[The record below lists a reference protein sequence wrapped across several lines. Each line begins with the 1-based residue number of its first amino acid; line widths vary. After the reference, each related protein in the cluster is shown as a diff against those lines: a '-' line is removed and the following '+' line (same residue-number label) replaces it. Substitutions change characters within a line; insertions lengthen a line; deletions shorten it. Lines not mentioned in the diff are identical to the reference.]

1 MQEVE
6 DGISAMQQDNK
17 ESRLVYQLG
26 LQKLHCVVVT
36 ETPATHKLTENNF
49 SVILVPQFAFF
60 SKNKDMIL
68 KI

>member
-6 DGISAMQQDNK
+6 EGISAMQQDNK

-36 ETPATHKLTENNF
+36 EAPATTQKIIIVLSYLFLRLPF
-49 SVILVPQFAFF
+49 SV
-60 SKNKDMIL
+60 KTKT
-68 KI
+68 

>member
-26 LQKLHCVVVT
+26 LQNLHCVVVT
-36 ETPATHKLTENNF
+36 EAPATSTENNF
-49 SVILVPQFAFF
+49 SVIIVSQFAFF
-60 SKNKDMIL
+60 SKNKDMIFE
-68 KI
+68 I

>member
-26 LQKLHCVVVT
+26 LQKLPSVVVT
-36 ETPATHKLTENNF
+36 ETPATHRK
-49 SVILVPQFAFF
+49 
-60 SKNKDMIL
+60 
-68 KI
+68 

>member
-36 ETPATHKLTENNF
+36 EAPATTQKIIVLSYLFLRLPF
-49 SVILVPQFAFF
+49 SV
-60 SKNKDMIL
+60 KTKT
-68 KI
+68 

>member
-6 DGISAMQQDNK
+6 EGISAMQQDNK

-36 ETPATHKLTENNF
+36 ETPATHRK
-49 SVILVPQFAFF
+49 
-60 SKNKDMIL
+60 
-68 KI
+68 

>member
-6 DGISAMQQDNK
+6 DDISAMQQDNK

-36 ETPATHKLTENNF
+36 EAPATT
-49 SVILVPQFAFF
+49 Q
-60 SKNKDMIL
+60 
-68 KI
+68 KIIFLS

>member
-36 ETPATHKLTENNF
+36 EAPATTQKIIF
-49 SVILVPQFAFF
+49 SVIIVSRFAFF
-60 SKNKDMIL
+60 SKNKDMIFE
-68 KI
+68 I

>member
-6 DGISAMQQDNK
+6 EGISAMQQDNK

-36 ETPATHKLTENNF
+36 EAPATKG
-49 SVILVPQFAFF
+49 
-60 SKNKDMIL
+60 K
-68 KI
+68 